1 MILWRRFRRLSAA
14 DRALLAE
21 ALPLLICVQ
30 AGLHVV
36 PFASLR
42 RRLERRRL
50 SVEHPVDR
58 IVWAV
63 RAITRRL
70 PGTTCLTQ
78 ALVAHSMLRRHGHA
92 PALRIGVR
100 QPKSPTLDAHAWVEC
115 DGAIVIGTID
125 TLADYA
131 ILS

>member
-1 MILWRRFRRLSAA
+1 VTLWRRFPRLSPG

-21 ALPLLICVQ
+21 ALLLLICVR

-36 PFASLR
+36 PFTSLR
-42 RRLERRRL
+42 RRLESRPL
-50 SVEHPVDR
+50 SIEHPVDR

-63 RAITRRL
+63 GAITRRL
-70 PGTTCLTQ
+70 PRTTCLTQ
-78 ALVAHSMLRRHGHA
+78 ALVADSMLRRHGHA

-100 QPKSPTLDAHAWVEC
+100 QGKSPALDAHAWVEC

-125 TLADYA
+125 TLGDYA